1 MISLK
6 KKLLEI
12 KDPTSDNYTA
22 ELKNIIFD
30 KIYGKKEEMYYA
42 ILKKESND
50 LKLRFS
56 AFYCLFT
63 KYRRFEQ
70 KYQLFNLVET
80 YIHLFSEDKY
90 IYLVDIV
97 YSQYY
102 KFKALDINDIKCYIK
117 SLEYAQKVISN
128 YNVISKNIGCFNN
141 YADIVI
147 SMASVD
153 GIIRKKD
160 VKKALEYVD
169 RAIFIQ
175 EKEKKLPPYA
185 NYYCSKASL
194 YLIQKKYTEAEQM
207 VLLAIAYERTDLI
220 DSTTRLTYYHNV
232 ELEIK
237 TKKNIRLVDYKIEKF
252 YKEFSK
258 IQKKMND
265 EQIKYIEILG
275 FFATIIALFIG
286 SISMTITYSDFSTAA
301 ALILVLAGG
310 LCFSYIILLMIFSEK
325 MEKKRIFIS
334 MVTALLLIGLGVI
347 IG

>member
-1 MISLK
+1 
-6 KKLLEI
+6 
-12 KDPTSDNYTA
+12 
-22 ELKNIIFD
+22 
-30 KIYGKKEEMYYA
+30 
-42 ILKKESND
+42 
-50 LKLRFS
+50 
-56 AFYCLFT
+56 
-63 KYRRFEQ
+63 
-70 KYQLFNLVET
+70 
-80 YIHLFSEDKY
+80 
-90 IYLVDIV
+90 
-97 YSQYY
+97 
-102 KFKALDINDIKCYIK
+102 
-117 SLEYAQKVISN
+117 
-128 YNVISKNIGCFNN
+128 
-141 YADIVI
+141 
-147 SMASVD
+147 
-153 GIIRKKD
+153 
-160 VKKALEYVD
+160 
-169 RAIFIQ
+169 
-175 EKEKKLPPYA
+175 
-185 NYYCSKASL
+185 
-194 YLIQKKYTEAEQM
+194 M